1 MNNKGKPMG
10 GNPPHPPI
18 KQLPLGGNPMGGN
31 PPHPPI
37 KQIPLGDNPM
47 GGNPPHPPIKQIPT
61 LQPSAKGESE
71 GATPSS
77 YIGAKGY
84 TIYKECLDISE
95 QRLIKDELTVK
106 PFIPK
111 SPVQPPA
118 YPVYRESAGKYYLP
132 RFYGLKHYGEPEENR
147 LPLGDDINVPFVG
160 DLRDYQMNIVNIYMN
175 GGAHGGTPPTAP
187 LLRTQLEASA
197 KGASGASAKG
207 ASGESAKGASGASA
221 NGGVGG
227 IPPGGVGGIP
237 PRGSHPSG
245 LLEIPCGRGKTVIAL
260 KIISTLRK
268 KTLVIVHKEFLMNQ
282 WIERIEQFLPS
293 AKVGK
298 IQGATLNIEGK
309 DIVIGML
316 QSLSMKDYPD
326 STFHSFGLTIVDECH
341 HISSEVFCRSLQKII
356 TRYTLG
362 LSATMQRKD
371 GLTKVFKMF
380 LGDIVYSEE
389 RDTTDAVLVK
399 AVQYVSD
406 GDHEFN
412 EMCYDYRGNPAYS
425 TMISKLCAYNPRS
438 EFILQVLEK
447 EIKEKAG
454 QQVMILAHNRNLLT
468 YLHDAITHRGIATA
482 GYYVGGMKEAELK
495 KSELCQVII
504 ATYAMAAE
512 ALDIKTLTTL
522 ILATPKTDVIQAVGR
537 ILRVKHERPL
547 VVDIIDSHEV
557 FLSQWQKRRKYYAS
571 NNYEI
576 MHTKSHLYA
585 SNKWTN
591 LTTDDKKS
599 KNKEKKGEKNK
610 IDISDVKTNN
620 LLGKGVAAA
629 AKFINAVSINAV
641 SINAVS
647 INAVSI
653 NAVSINADASAYEID
668 ADDDNMQVGKLRGK
682 CFILNK

>member
-1 MNNKGKPMG
+1 MAQIVKPVTLVKPSEGVVG
-10 GNPPHPPI
+10 GSPPE
-18 KQLPLGGNPMGGN
+18 GSVRA
-31 PPHPPI
+31 
-37 KQIPLGDNPM
+37 
-47 GGNPPHPPIKQIPT
+47 
-61 LQPSAKGESE
+61 QPS
-71 GATPSS
+71 T

-84 TIYKECLDISE
+84 TIYKESLDIAE
-95 QRLIKDELTVK
+95 QRLIREELTVK

-132 RFYGLKHYGEPEENR
+132 RFYGLKHYGEPDEYR
-147 LPLGDDINVPFVG
+147 LPPGDAINVPFVG
-160 DLRDYQMNIVNIYMN
+160 SLRPDQQYIVDRYMKAATTD
-175 GGAHGGTPPTAP
+175 GG
-187 LLRTQLEASA
+187 
-197 KGASGASAKG
+197 
-207 ASGESAKGASGASA
+207 
-221 NGGVGG
+221 
-227 IPPGGVGGIP
+227 
-237 PRGSHPSG
+237 G
-245 LLEIPCGRGKTVIAL
+245 LLEIPCGKGKTVDAL
-260 KIISTLRK
+260 KIISTLQK

-298 IQGATLNIEGK
+298 IQGSVVDIEGK

-316 QSLSMKDYPD
+316 QSLSMKEYPD

-356 TRYTLG
+356 TMCTLG

-389 RDTTDAVLVK
+389 RDTSDTVLVK
-399 AVQYVSD
+399 AIQYVSD
-406 GDHEFN
+406 GDAEFN

-438 EFILQVLEK
+438 EFILQVLER
-447 EIKEKAG
+447 EMKEKAG

-468 YLHDAITHRGIATA
+468 YFHDAIIHRKMATA
-482 GYYVGGMKEAELK
+482 GYYVGGMKEADLK
-495 KSELCQVII
+495 KSESCQVII

-547 VVDIIDSHEV
+547 VIDIIDSHDV

-571 NNYEI
+571 NNYVI

-585 SNKWTN
+585 SNKWTT
-591 LTTDDKKS
+591 LDDGKTKKVAKTTSKS
-599 KNKEKKGEKNK
+599 LKADTTGVC
-610 IDISDVKTNN
+610 STN

-629 AKFINAVSINAV
+629 AKYINTV
-641 SINAVS
+641 
-647 INAVSI
+647 
-653 NAVSINADASAYEID
+653 YED
-668 ADDDNMQVGKLRGK
+668 KDDVEDENDVEDDVEDETENENENEVGKLRGK
-682 CFILNK
+682 CFVFN

>member
-1 MNNKGKPMG
+1 MAHN
-10 GNPPHPPI
+10 I
-18 KQLPLGGNPMGGN
+18 QLAEHSLEGSVRA
-31 PPHPPI
+31 
-37 KQIPLGDNPM
+37 
-47 GGNPPHPPIKQIPT
+47 
-61 LQPSAKGESE
+61 QPS
-71 GATPSS
+71 T

-84 TIYKECLDISE
+84 TIYKECLDIAE
-95 QRLIKDELTVK
+95 QRLIKEELTVR
-106 PFIPK
+106 PYIPK
-111 SPVQPPA
+111 SPIQPPA

-132 RFYGLKHYGEPEENR
+132 RFYGLKNYGEAEENR
-147 LPLGDDINVPFVG
+147 LPPGEDINVPFAG
-160 DLRDYQMNIVNIYMN
+160 DLRDYQLNIVDIYM
-175 GGAHGGTPPTAP
+175 HGGTPPTAP
-187 LLRTQLEASA
+187 LSKKHSTSLADASDCVRQ
-197 KGASGASAKG
+197 
-207 ASGESAKGASGASA
+207 
-221 NGGVGG
+221 GGCGG
-227 IPPGGVGGIP
+227 YT
-237 PRGSHPSG
+237 PSG

-260 KIISTLRK
+260 KIISTLKK

-282 WIERIEQFLPS
+282 WIERIQQFLPS
-293 AKVGK
+293 AKIGK
-298 IQGATLNIEGK
+298 IQGTVIDIAGK

-316 QSLSMKDYPD
+316 QSLSMKEYPE

-356 TRYTLG
+356 TRHTLG

-380 LGDIVYSEE
+380 LGEIIYSEE
-389 RDTTDAVLVK
+389 RDSTDEVLVK

-406 GDHEFN
+406 GDADFN

-438 EFILQVLEK
+438 EFILQVLQKEMQEK
-447 EIKEKAG
+447 PG

-468 YLHDAITHRGIATA
+468 YLHDAIEHRKLATA
-482 GYYVGGMKEAELK
+482 GYYVGGMKELDLK
-495 KSELCQVII
+495 KSETCQVII

-571 NNYEI
+571 NNYKI

-585 SNKWTN
+585 SGKWTE
-591 LTTDDKKS
+591 LSDSKS
-599 KNKEKKGEKNK
+599 TVCKSTACKSTAGTSKAGASTSAAGTGTAGTGKKKGGEE
-610 IDISDVKTNN
+610 VEPTN

-629 AKFINAVSINAV
+629 AKYINAVSINSINAV

-647 INAVSI
+647 INAVYDEDETDYI
-653 NAVSINADASAYEID
+653 
-668 ADDDNMQVGKLRGK
+668 VGKLSGK
-682 CFILNK
+682 CFITTR